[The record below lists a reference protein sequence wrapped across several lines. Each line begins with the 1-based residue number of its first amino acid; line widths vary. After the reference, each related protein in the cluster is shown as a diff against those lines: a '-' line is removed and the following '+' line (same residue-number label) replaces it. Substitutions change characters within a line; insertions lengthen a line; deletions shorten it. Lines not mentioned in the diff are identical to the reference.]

1 MVNNIAKTTKI
12 LNTNLGQT
20 TSFTPS
26 DNLTIMTGELGLG
39 LLIFDLAG
47 TIGVISTFTDVQSN
61 FTVTTYALSIDIS
74 TILGLSY

>member
-39 LLIFDLAG
+39 LLIFDSAG